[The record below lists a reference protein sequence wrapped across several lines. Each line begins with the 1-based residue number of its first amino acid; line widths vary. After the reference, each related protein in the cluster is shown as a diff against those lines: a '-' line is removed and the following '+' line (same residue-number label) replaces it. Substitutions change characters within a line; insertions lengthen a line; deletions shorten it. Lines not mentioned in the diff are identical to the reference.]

1 MAKIVGYG
9 IAGGGEHKRYL
20 KGTLDEFQRLCDET
34 IILGNNLE
42 DEDRQLIESYG
53 FHLVEDNRE
62 WGKLQHVIK
71 HDFLKNH
78 VAKLKPDITIC
89 LDMDE
94 VFANVTREKI
104 EEIFNTNQAFYV
116 YIANLW
122 GKGYRGDWSF
132 WNVRMFGWEW
142 LEKLGDSFFEYENR
156 PLHCGLAP
164 KWTYALN
171 IHAPFVLEHHGLKK
185 KKDRM
190 RKVKRYEQYDPR
202 QVYRAPSY
210 YQALKL
216 DAYEPYNR
224 DEVIRNVENHIDEIP
239 QPLNKQP
246 IIRKP
251 NVDKVLV
258 KREADGL
265 VFDIDKKQ
273 LPNQLKQKYKGQG
286 FTLVQ

>member
-9 IAGGGEHKRYL
+9 LCQGGEHKRYL
-20 KGTLDEFQRLCDET
+20 KGTLDEFKRLCDDT
-34 IILGNNLE
+34 IILGNNLTE
-42 DEDRQLIESYG
+42 ADRKLIDSYN
-53 FHLVEDNRE
+53 FHIVDDSRE
-62 WGKLQHVIK
+62 WGKLQNVIK

-78 VAKLKPDITIC
+78 VAKLNPDITIC

-94 VFANVTREKI
+94 VFANVTREKV
-104 EEIFNTNQAFYV
+104 EEIFKTNQAFHV

-122 GKGYRGDWSF
+122 GKGYRPDWSF

-142 LEKLGDSFFEYENR
+142 LDKLGDSFFEYENR

-185 KKDRM
+185 KSDRM
-190 RKVKRYEQYDPR
+190 KKVKRYEQYDPK
-202 QVYRAPSY
+202 QVYRAPDY
-210 YQALKL
+210 YRALKL
-216 DAYEPYNR
+216 DSYEPYNR
-224 DEVIRNVENHIDEIP
+224 QEVVEKVEKHIDEIP

-246 IIRKP
+246 IIRKK
-251 NVDKVLV
+251 NEKKVLV

-265 VFDIDKKQ
+265 VFDISETH
-273 LPNQLKQKYKGQG
+273 LPNQLKQKYKGKG
-286 FTLVQ
+286 FTRI